1 MILGTEE
8 RNPASSTL
16 HIVHRV
22 GELSAIY
29 RYEICCLIVVRDVY
43 NFAGYTTGDVD
54 GKCIISLLDEE
65 TFGVVVDLFS
75 KGEILWCRIRG
86 GRWDHFV
93 QYRLDFHYSATSEGD
108 VYHHPH
114 HQPNQQ

>member
-29 RYEICCLIVVRDVY
+29 RYEICCPIVVRDVY

-65 TFGVVVDLFS
+65 NFWGCGRFILQRGDTLVQDPWRTMGSFCTISIGFSLF
-75 KGEILWCRIRG
+75 CNIRG
-86 GRWDHFV
+86 
-93 QYRLDFHYSATSEGD
+93 
-108 VYHHPH
+108 
-114 HQPNQQ
+114 